1 MSSVYDKLDGAYFAE
16 FVQDNFENMFRI
28 ANKKMGHVCLYRK
41 TVLFKIARQHAM
53 RYMLKKQSS

>member
-1 MSSVYDKLDGAYFAE
+1 VSSVYDKLDGAYFAE
-16 FVQDNFENMFRI
+16 FVQDNFENMFRT
-28 ANKKMGHVCLYRK
+28 ANKKMGDDYLYRK